1 MAMVRR
7 SIPLFSCGATLLSL
21 SALQALLAAPLRAEG
36 QVLLRCDGTLVEAR
50 GQAERKRVT
59 DRLRF
64 SLALEAE
71 GPTADGALGL
81 LQDRL
86 AVVRRQL
93 QGLQVQELQV
103 SSPSTWQRV
112 VEGQRPAAVQAQLQ
126 VSGALAPSRLQPLVR
141 QVGALPGVRLAPVST
156 QASAAGGQAVQR
168 QLLRDAYLDARRQ
181 ALEIVAVLGRSSLVP
196 LDIQLD
202 GGMQPMPMLRAVA
215 ADASPPFDP
224 RELQAPVDRLA
235 LSARFCAR

>member
-1 MAMVRR
+1 MAMDRR
-7 SIPLFSCGATLLSL
+7 WI
-21 SALQALLAAPLRAEG
+21 ALLPGSTTALFLVVLQGLLASPVRAQG

-50 GQAERKRVT
+50 GQAERKRLT
-59 DRLRF
+59 ERLRF
-64 SLALEAE
+64 SLGLEAE

-86 AVVRRQL
+86 AAVRRQL
-93 QGLQVQELQV
+93 QGLQVQELEV
-103 SSPSTWQRV
+103 SSPSTWQRAA
-112 VEGQRPAAVQAQLQ
+112 EGQRPATVQAQLQ
-126 VSGALAPSRLQPLVR
+126 VSGALAPDRLQPLVR

-156 QASAAGGQAVQR
+156 QASAAGDLAVQR
-168 QLLRDAYLDARRQ
+168 QLLREAYLDARRQ
-181 ALEIVAVLGRSSLVP
+181 ALEIAAVLGRTTLEP

-202 GGMQPMPMLRAVA
+202 GVMRPMPMLRAMA

-224 RELQAPVDRLA
+224 RELQAPLDRLG

>member
-7 SIPLFSCGATLLSL
+7 SIQLRFCGASILLLSV
-21 SALQALLAAPLRAEG
+21 LQAPLAGPLRAEG

-59 DRLRF
+59 ERLRF
-64 SLALEAE
+64 SLTLEAE

-86 AVVRRQL
+86 AAVRRQL
-93 QGLQVQELQV
+93 QGLQVQELEV
-103 SSPSTWQRV
+103 SSPSTWQRGA
-112 VEGQRPAAVQAQLQ
+112 EGQRPAAVQAQLQ
-126 VSGALAPSRLQPLVR
+126 VSGALAPGRLQPLVR

-156 QASAAGGQAVQR
+156 QASAAGDQVVQR

-181 ALEIVAVLGRSSLVP
+181 ALEIVAVLGRSTLVP
-196 LDIQLD
+196 LEIQLD
-202 GGMQPMPMLRAVA
+202 GGMRPMPMLRAMA